1 MSKETKEIIKIV
13 GQGHLPPLSQSTK
26 GTTTSST
33 NGTQDS
39 QRGLNKTTF
48 GLQNL
53 NEGLEVKRNSN
64 DNKK

>member
-1 MSKETKEIIKIV
+1 MSTETKEIIKTV
-13 GQGHLPPLSQSTK
+13 GQGHLPPLSQTTK
-26 GTTTSST
+26 ETTTSST

-39 QRGLNKTTF
+39 QRGLDKTTF